1 MSSSTRLDI
10 PTADAEDHRSSRSG
24 THPEARR
31 QAAPSSVCK
40 LPPYSLDVAGL
51 PYTAPYQLQ
60 PPWLPQGVILA
71 LTNHGL
77 LETLLTITAESEEPD
92 SEPRLTLP
100 GMNPICRELVE
111 CSMQQPISESRTC
124 QALFSPN

>member
-60 PPWLPQGVILA
+60 PPWLPQGWRR
-71 LTNHGL
+71 T
-77 LETLLTITAESEEPD
+77 ESEEPD